1 MKPLIDNVNVYGL
14 DDSVKA
20 AKYPFAINTE
30 KCTSEI
36 TDRTVS
42 LGRADRGSGHD
53 NFLKGIVV
61 QFDLTCT
68 NKMWVEAERYHFFDI
83 VSSQSTMHR
92 ITKFNINEQV
102 CPYVDKDI
110 VTVLSKLIDEYK
122 ACPTDENYLKVL
134 YNAPAGLRLTAR
146 ITTNYQQLKTIY
158 YQRSAHR
165 LPEWRE
171 FCQWIL
177 TLPHFKE
184 LCVKEYSNE
193 NR

>member
-1 MKPLIDNVNVYGL
+1 M
-14 DDSVKA
+14 
-20 AKYPFAINTE
+20 
-30 KCTSEI
+30 
-36 TDRTVS
+36 
-42 LGRADRGSGHD
+42 
-53 NFLKGIVV
+53 
-61 QFDLTCT
+61 
-68 NKMWVEAERYHFFDI
+68 
-83 VSSQSTMHR
+83 
-92 ITKFNINEQV
+92 
-102 CPYVDKDI
+102 DKDI
-110 VTVLSKLIDEYK
+110 VTALSKLIDEYK

-158 YQRSAHR
+158 YQRNAHR

>member
-1 MKPLIDNVNVYGL
+1 MKPLIDDVQVYGL
-14 DDSVKA
+14 EKSIKA
-20 AKYPFAINTE
+20 SKYPFAIDPDKAT
-30 KCTSEI
+30 TEI
-36 TDRTVS
+36 TERTIA
-42 LGRADRGSGHD
+42 LGCADKGSGHD
-53 NFLKGIVV
+53 NFLKGIIV

-102 CPYVDKDI
+102 CPYVDKDV
-110 VTVLSKLIDEYK
+110 VTALSKLIDEYK

-158 YQRSAHR
+158 YQRKDHR

-193 NR
+193 SR